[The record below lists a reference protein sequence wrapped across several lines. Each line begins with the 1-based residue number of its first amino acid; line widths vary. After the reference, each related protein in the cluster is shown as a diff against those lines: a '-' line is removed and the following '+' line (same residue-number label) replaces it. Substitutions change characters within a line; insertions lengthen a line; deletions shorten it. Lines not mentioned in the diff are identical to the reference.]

1 MKYNIFFSLNSSY
14 FPYGKMFIRSLYE
27 VLNLSKVDKVIIA
40 DTGLTKE
47 QRDFFF
53 SFNKVELLETNLK
66 ADFND
71 GGTWGDGWQSIV
83 TSKAKNLYKA
93 LIKYKTTT
101 VMIDADCIFTQD
113 ITRIISGEDIQ
124 LCYRGD
130 EKPDNPYLGSYAVFK
145 PTEKSYKFLDVW
157 ITFID
162 SNSSTRAKESPM
174 LAKAV
179 NEIGK
184 DFIEN
189 IPRKLVSCYTKD
201 EYDKSTVKP
210 FIVHFKGGSLSSSV
224 EADIKKRIY
233 GTHGFDKLVKKY
245 LKDV

>member
-1 MKYNIFFSLNSSY
+1 
-14 FPYGKMFIRSLYE
+14 MFVRSLYE
-27 VLNLSKVDKVIIA
+27 VLDLSKVGKVVVA
-40 DTGLTKE
+40 DTGLTQDQKN
-47 QRDFFF
+47 FLL
-53 SFNKVELLETNLK
+53 SFDKVDLLKTNLK

-71 GGTWGDGWQSIV
+71 GGTWGKGWQSVV

-93 LIKYKTTT
+93 LVKYNTTT
-101 VMIDADCIFTQD
+101 VMVDADCIFTRD
-113 ITRIISGEDIQ
+113 IAGIISEEDIQ

-130 EKPDNPYLGSYAVFK
+130 EKPDNPYLGSYVVFN
-145 PTEKSYKFLDVW
+145 PTENSYKFLEIW
-157 ITFID
+157 INLID
-162 SNSSTRAKESPM
+162 SNSSSRAKESPM

-179 NEIGK
+179 NEVGK

-189 IPRKLVSCYTKD
+189 IPRKLVSCYTKS

-210 FIVHFKGGSLSSSV
+210 FIVHFKGGSLSPSV

-233 GTHGFDKLVKKY
+233 GTHGFDELIEKY